1 MIIEVPKGYIFNK
14 EGDIIAFEENG
25 KLKLRPWLGMFN
37 EVMYDLTYK
46 LKENTKCYYCGKNVK
61 DDGIKLTLDHIY
73 PRALGG
79 PTIPQNLVPACRSC
93 NGRKENM
100 TPEQFKAYMSLG
112 DMKRKKEFQ
121 KEFFRIKYFQE
132 KWIHVLPDGWT
143 TKATINE
150 LILLID
156 LQDTSTSKYRKT
168 REYYLRCGQFRKPI
182 VIDCHN
188 FVLDGFTE
196 VLYAKNNKI
205 QEIPTIVLEN
215 VEVIF

>member
-1 MIIEVPKGYIFNK
+1 
-14 EGDIIAFEENG
+14 
-25 KLKLRPWLGMFN
+25 
-37 EVMYDLTYK
+37 MYDITYK
-46 LKENTKCYYCGKNVK
+46 LKGNTRCYYCGKTVE
-61 DDGIKLTLDHIY
+61 DDKIKLTLDHIY

-79 PTIPQNLVPACRSC
+79 PTIPQNLVPSCRSC
-93 NGRKENM
+93 NGYKENM
-100 TPEQFKAYMSLG
+100 TPDQFKAYMSLG
-112 DMKRKKEFQ
+112 DIKRKKEFQ
-121 KEFFRIKYFQE
+121 REFFRIKYFQE
-132 KWIHVLPDGWT
+132 RWVHVLPDGWT
-143 TKATINE
+143 SKTPISE